1 MSYYVARGGQQ
12 YGPYTEELVRSY
24 LGAGSLSASDNIREE
39 SSAAWTTIGQLFQV
53 PGTPT
58 PTMQLGMEGY
68 PSMSLE
74 RHEYR
79 LKGPTQTLYLALG
92 AFLGVGGGIFF
103 ASGAAGGAAPVAGGN
118 WMSSAV
124 QSGYLFVAI
133 FVLIGCYYA
142 ALALRSRVVLDGTHI
157 SLRYAIREKS
167 ADLSEI
173 KGYRIWSMR
182 GTSYWRLEFKERPGH
197 ISIMTTFQ
205 VDDSFGA
212 FLSQL
217 KNLDDQ

>member
-1 MSYYVARGGQQ
+1 MSYYVARSGQQ
-12 YGPYTEELVRSY
+12 YGPYTEEIVRSY

-39 SSAAWTTIGQLFQV
+39 SSPAWTTIGQLFQV
-53 PGTPT
+53 PVAPT
-58 PTMQLGMEGY
+58 PMTQLRMEGY
-68 PSMSLE
+68 PFRSLE
-74 RHEYR
+74 RHEYL
-79 LKGPTQTLYLALG
+79 LKGWAQALYLVLG
-92 AFLGVGGGIFF
+92 AFVVGCGIFV
-103 ASGAAGGAAPVAGGN
+103 ASGATGGVEPIAGGN
-118 WMSSAV
+118 WRAFVV
-124 QSGYLFVAI
+124 QPGFLFVAS
-133 FVLIGCYYA
+133 FVLLGCYYA

-157 SLRYAIREKS
+157 LLRYGIREKS

-182 GTSYWRLEFKERPGH
+182 GTSYWRLEFKERRGH

-205 VDDSFGA
+205 VDDSFRA